1 MAAKTQSK
9 SQPFSMWQGL
19 NLPNW
24 LRLLAMRPPM
34 DWRHT
39 PRMLSITMGSLSNSL
54 LELIDSALFSRS
66 VSRQEV
72 PAPVFIIGFWRSGT
86 TLLHNL
92 LSLDEQFA
100 SPNGYQ
106 VAFPGHFLLSE
117 KIVGPLVAPF
127 FPKTRPMDE
136 VPVTWNSP
144 QEDEIALAISS
155 LLSPYLQTAFHN
167 HDHLWHDYLDFR
179 SVPESVRDRWKRVF
193 MWYLQRLSKRYPDR
207 RLLLKSPTHTFRIA
221 ILQELFPDAKF
232 VYIVRNPYR
241 VFQSAMHL
249 RKTIYTENGLATPQD
264 KGWESSVLGLMDL
277 GYESVQRDRAKLAPN
292 QFHELRLEDL
302 ERDILG
308 ELKSV
313 YDHLELT
320 GFDQLAAKVQ
330 PQLESLQKHK
340 KNQFQPDEEMQ
351 RKVFGRMRTM
361 FERYDYPSGVSS
373 PDPAPT
379 SPLPPSGGGVPSHL
393 PLAAAAR
400 VA

>member
-1 MAAKTQSK
+1 MADKSQRK
-9 SQPFSMWQGL
+9 SQPFAMWQGL

-34 DWRHT
+34 DWRHI
-39 PRMLSITMGSLSNSL
+39 PRILSISAGSVSNSL
-54 LELIDSALFSRS
+54 FELVDSAIFSRAA
-66 VSRQEV
+66 SRKEV
-72 PAPVFIIGFWRSGT
+72 PAPIFIIGFWRSGT

-92 LSLDEQFA
+92 LSLDDQFG

-106 VAFPGHFLLSE
+106 VAFPGHFLLTE
-117 KIVGPLVAPF
+117 KVVGPLVAPL

-136 VPVTWNSP
+136 VPVTWDSP
-144 QEDEIALAISS
+144 QEDEIALAVAS
-155 LLSPYLQTAFHN
+155 LLSPYIQTAFHN

-179 SVPESVRDRWKRVF
+179 SVPESVRDRWKRTF
-193 MWYLQRLSKRYPDR
+193 MWYLQRLTLRFPDR

-249 RKTIYTENGLATPQD
+249 RKTIYTENGLATPVD
-264 KGWESSVLGLMDL
+264 KGWESSVLGLMEL
-277 GYESVQRDRAKLAPN
+277 GYESVQRDRAKLGPN

-302 ERDILG
+302 ERDIVG

-313 YDHLELT
+313 YDHLGLG
-320 GFDQLAAKVQ
+320 GFERLAAKVE
-330 PQLESLQKHK
+330 PQLETLQKHK
-340 KNQFQPDEEMQ
+340 KNQFQPDEAILQ
-351 RKVFGRMRTM
+351 KVHGRMRTM
-361 FERYDYPSGVSS
+361 FERYDYASGL
-373 PDPAPT
+373 PASEGGTT
-379 SPLPPSGGGVPSHL
+379 SPIPPSGGPSPSHL
-393 PLAAAAR
+393 PMAAAAR